1 MQWARD
7 EMEVITDR
15 WGLFDAVIPR
25 VQLRTTAAAG
35 PLRLG
40 LWDGDNRVAGWSLPG
55 LPADSILNVEGLS
68 AIGFANGERR
78 VLRNF
83 LRGWDDDFPSRVT
96 LPHGVYRLTVDQH
109 PDRAVEVLV
118 GVTLVGVSE

>member
-1 MQWARD
+1 MTWARD
-7 EMEVITDR
+7 EIEFATDR
-15 WGLFDAVIPR
+15 WGLFDEVIPR
-25 VQLRTTAAAG
+25 VVLRAAAGAG

-40 LWDGDNRVAGWSLPG
+40 LWAGDTRVAGWSLPG
-55 LPADSILNVEGLS
+55 MPADSLLYVEGMS

-83 LRGWDDDFPSRVT
+83 LRGWDDDWPKRVT
-96 LPHGVYRLTVDQH
+96 LPHGTYRLTVDQE

-118 GVTLVGVSE
+118 GVTLTGLSE